1 MRSEWSNIEAIALG
15 IMAVA
20 LLILYVSAEVSQLF
34 R

>member
-20 LLILYVSAEVSQLF
+20 LLFLYAGSQLAQLF
-34 R
+34 K